1 MKFQLPYLNNK
12 QRITIFV
19 FALLIV
25 LLQVVLSILPNSFSG
40 KDTVKYEID
49 ETTQKNIDSLKAI
62 ALKKYEQQPFN
73 PNYINDYKGF
83 KLGMT
88 TAEIDKL
95 VAFRAQGKYVN
106 SAAEFQ
112 QVTGVSNEL
121 LGKMAPYFKFPE
133 WTQKKQTAVQNPQ
146 KEVFKKIDLN
156 KASSQEL
163 VALKG
168 IGDYYANVLIAERE
182 KLNGFVHINQ
192 IDFIKGLRPETV
204 KLLKQQVFVSR
215 VKNINKINVNTASK
229 EQLATIPYISTYVSR
244 EIVVL
249 RSKQNEPLKMEDLR
263 KINNFPL
270 DKLEIIGLY
279 LAF

>member
-25 LLQVVLSILPNSFSG
+25 LLQVVLSILPNYFSK

-49 ETTQKNIDSLKAI
+49 ETTQKSIDSLKAI

-95 VAFRAQGKYVN
+95 VAIRAQGKYVN

-133 WTQKKQTAVQNPQ
+133 WTQKKQTIVQNTQ

-204 KLLKQQVFVSR
+204 KLLKQQVFVTPL
-215 VKNINKINVNTASK
+215 KNINKINVNTASK
-229 EQLATIPYISTYVSR
+229 EQLATIPYISTYVAR